1 MSTGATV
8 PAGAKFRPGA
18 PRTPVEVRKLVDVLQ
33 EIGDGLIN
41 VDEGAARLGCS
52 ALDLAQLGQ
61 PPRKRRGGR

>member
-8 PAGAKFRPGA
+8 PVGAKFRPGA
-18 PRTPVEVRKLVDVLQ
+18 PHTAVGVHKLVDVLP
-33 EIGDGLIN
+33 EIGEKLIN
-41 VDEGAARLGCS
+41 GDKGAPPLGCS